1 MSTTSSA
8 LTSSTAAT
16 SSTQAYDVSSIL
28 AAVNNKSTT
37 AIDVTAAVAAG
48 IYADR
53 APERAWQ
60 ADQTTLTSETTALTA
75 MQTATQAIQTDM
87 QSLNSLTGPL
97 SERTVTSSASSE
109 VTATAASGTVAG
121 SHTVVVNNIAS
132 TGAWYSSLETSSTA
146 TLPTSSITITPASGT
161 AVTIATGSG
170 NTGDTLADLATAIN
184 KDNLGVTATV
194 VSDSTGSRLAI
205 ISNSSGAAA
214 DFSISSSYT
223 SWTAPAMTS
232 GEALAAS
239 TIKLTGA
246 TSAAGSA
253 TITITAGE
261 TYAELATAIN
271 QAMDSNGNSLGLT
284 ATATTDSSGNAN
296 LSIASTDGSTPF
308 TINEPSSTSGSLGFT
323 QSVQGEDAS
332 LTVDGIPIDSA
343 SNTVTGA
350 ISGVTLNL
358 LGASSTTAVNLTV
371 ASNATDVSTAINQ
384 FVTDYNT
391 AIGLLNAQFTVSSS
405 TDSSGA
411 STSGEGVLA
420 SDPTVRSLQSALES
434 AINYIYTPTSGTT
447 AVASLYDLGITQGTD
462 GTLSVD
468 STTLDNALANNA
480 TDVQNF
486 FEGAAL
492 NGFAASVNNEMDT
505 YTNAATGAFKVDLS
519 SISTQ
524 NSDLTT
530 QIDNYESSYIAAQ
543 QTQLTAMYTRAENA
557 LESLSTTMDQINA
570 LLGGNSNSGS

>member
-8 LTSSTAAT
+8 LTSSTATT
-16 SSTQAYDVSSIL
+16 SATQAYDVSSIL

-48 IYADR
+48 IYSDR
-53 APERAWQ
+53 APERVWQ
-60 ADQTTLTSETTALTA
+60 ADQTTLTSQTTALTA
-75 MQTATQAIQTDM
+75 IQTATQTLQTDM
-87 QSLNSLTGPL
+87 ESLNSLTGPL

-109 VTATAASGTVAG
+109 VTATAASGTVSG
-121 SHTVVVNNIAS
+121 SHTVVVNNLAT

-170 NTGDTLADLATAIN
+170 NAGDTLADLATAIN

-205 ISNSSGAAA
+205 ISNTSGAAA

-223 SWTAPAMTS
+223 SWTAPQMTS
-232 GEALAAS
+232 SETLAAD
-239 TIKLTGA
+239 TLKLTSA
-246 TSAAGSA
+246 TSTAGSA
-253 TITITAGE
+253 SITVTEGE

-271 QAMDSNGNSLGLT
+271 QATDSNGNSLGLT
-284 ATATTDSSGNAN
+284 ATATTDSSGNTN
-296 LSIASTDGSTPF
+296 LSIVSSDGSTAF
-308 TINEPSSTSGSLGFT
+308 TINEPSSTAGSLGFT

-332 LTVDGIPIDSA
+332 LTVDGIPVDSA

-358 LGASSTTAVNLTV
+358 LGASPSTAVNLTV

-405 TDSSGA
+405 TDSSGNT
-411 STSGEGVLA
+411 TSGEGVLG

-434 AINYIYTPTSGTT
+434 ALNYTYTPTSGTT
-447 AVASLYDLGITQGTD
+447 TVSSLYDLGITVGDD

-468 STTLDNALANNA
+468 SSTLDSALTNNA

-486 FEGAAL
+486 FEGPAL
-492 NGFAASVNNEMDT
+492 NGFAASMDTAVDT

-519 SISTQ
+519 SIAAN

-530 QIDNYESSYIAAQ
+530 EINDFETSYIASE
-543 QTQLTAMYTRAENA
+543 QTRLTAMYTQAETA
-557 LESLSTTMDQINA
+557 LETLTTTMDQINA
-570 LLGGNSNSGS
+570 LLNPSSSSNS